1 MFIELLVV
9 NIYFIMKSYNC
20 FTAKNYGD
28 DSYTWNGLLEDSTF
42 VPTSAV
48 DMIMEAF
55 SRGMPNEP

>member
-1 MFIELLVV
+1 MEF
-9 NIYFIMKSYNC
+9 FMKSYNC